1 MHSTLAISS
10 VGAYIG
16 SSHIPLS
23 VAQEETQTAE
33 PDKEFAAGNLKRMA
47 QTIETASKTVE
58 SGKTLWEN
66 VKPILKQL
74 PAYFGVAAT
83 FFGF

>member
-1 MHSTLAISS
+1 
-10 VGAYIG
+10 
-16 SSHIPLS
+16 
-23 VAQEETQTAE
+23 
-33 PDKEFAAGNLKRMA
+33 MA

-74 PAYFGVAAT
+74 PTYFGVAAT
-83 FFGF
+83 IFSL